1 VRLVRFNAFR
11 AGNRHGERGQ
21 AIVEFSLVFGLIM
34 LPLVLAIADF
44 GRVYTGLVA
53 VESAAREAADYG
65 AFKSSF
71 WDASAGNPAITTAE
85 MQRRA
90 CTAAFGS
97 HLEDYSEPSGQAV
110 AHSTCTNPSFTCQ
123 IEPPGGSGELAQACA
138 SYSGTYC
145 STSTSEPPCGVHVTL
160 AYTFNSILGIGPL
173 HGSFSFSRDSIYRV
187 SDLPVPTAAPS
198 ASP

>member
-1 VRLVRFNAFR
+1 MNLVRFKVSR
-11 AGNRHGERGQ
+11 VGNRHGERGQ
-21 AIVEFSLVFGLIM
+21 AIVEFALVFGLIM

-44 GRVYTGLVA
+44 GRVYAGMVA
-53 VESAAREAADYG
+53 VEAAAREAADYG
-65 AFKSSF
+65 AFKSSY

-90 CTAAFGS
+90 CTAAAGS
-97 HLEDYSEPSGQAV
+97 HLEDYSEPGGTLNHA
-110 AHSTCTNPSFTCQ
+110 TCTNPAFSCQ
-123 IEPPGGSGELAQACA
+123 VEPPVSSGELSQACA

-160 AYTFNSILGIGPL
+160 AYTFNSILAIGPL

>member
-1 VRLVRFNAFR
+1 MRLFRFNAFR

-53 VESAAREAADYG
+53 VEAAAREAADYG
-65 AFKSSF
+65 SFKSSY
-71 WDASAGNPAITTAE
+71 WDASTTPPNPAKTNAE
-85 MQRRA
+85 MLRRA
-90 CTAAFGS
+90 CTAAVGS
-97 HLEDYSEPSGQAV
+97 HLEDYAGATDGTS
-110 AHSTCTNPSFTCQ
+110 CTNPAYSCQ
-123 IEPPGGSGELAQACA
+123 IEPPASSGELPQACA

-173 HGSFSFSRDSIYRV
+173 HGSFSFSRDSIYRM